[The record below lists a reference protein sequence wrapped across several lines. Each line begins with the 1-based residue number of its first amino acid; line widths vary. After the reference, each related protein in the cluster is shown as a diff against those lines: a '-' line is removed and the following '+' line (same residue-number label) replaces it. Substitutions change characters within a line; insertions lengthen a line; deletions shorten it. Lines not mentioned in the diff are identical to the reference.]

1 MIRVCVLFVSA
12 LLLVAPAQGSG
23 LMETSWYGPG
33 FAGRPM
39 ANGERFNPLAMV
51 AAHKTLPFGTRLRL
65 TNPRNGRQAVVVVKD
80 RGPFVRGRS
89 LDVSQGAATSLGF
102 LAQGV
107 TTLRV
112 EVLR

>member
-1 MIRVCVLFVSA
+1 MLRSVLLCAAMFAV
-12 LLLVAPAQGSG
+12 VPAHAGG

-39 ANGERFNPLAMV
+39 ANGERFNPHSMV

-65 TNPRNGRQAVVVVKD
+65 TNPRNGRKAVVVVKD
-80 RGPFVRGRS
+80 RGPFIKGRS

-107 TTLRV
+107 TALQV